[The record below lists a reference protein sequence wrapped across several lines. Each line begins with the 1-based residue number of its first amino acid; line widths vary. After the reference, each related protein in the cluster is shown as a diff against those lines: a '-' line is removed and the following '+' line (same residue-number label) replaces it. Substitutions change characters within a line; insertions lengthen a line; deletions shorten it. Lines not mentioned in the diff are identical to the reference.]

1 MVDCLIGFPHFGHG
15 SLVNKVK
22 DTVIFFRT
30 GERTLKG
37 VQIVCESWALCE
49 CASIE
54 LDNAAL
60 T

>member
-37 VQIVCESWALCE
+37 VQLFVSLGRFA
-49 CASIE
+49 
-54 LDNAAL
+54 NAPQSN
-60 T
+60 